1 MSTYSWFWILSPTK
15 YIRHTKHFTI
25 IILFLLFLLLFGDL
39 LKSNLD
45 KLIIISII
53 SLFFGDLIFI
63 AVINSLMYFLY
74 FLKLNLRI
82 NNILMN
88 LLFSSFFLINLV
100 INLNETN
107 SKTKVDLDLPN
118 CSDGLT
124 LEKCI
129 SDYLYYDI
137 YTGEKK

>member
-1 MSTYSWFWILSPTK
+1 MHIIEH
-15 YIRHTKHFTI
+15 YIFNMK
-25 IILFLLFLLLFGDL
+25 
-39 LKSNLD
+39 
-45 KLIIISII
+45 
-53 SLFFGDLIFI
+53 
-63 AVINSLMYFLY
+63 
-74 FLKLNLRI
+74 KLNYISKTHLTNSSKKI
-82 NNILMN
+82 
-88 LLFSSFFLINLV
+88 SSFFLINLV